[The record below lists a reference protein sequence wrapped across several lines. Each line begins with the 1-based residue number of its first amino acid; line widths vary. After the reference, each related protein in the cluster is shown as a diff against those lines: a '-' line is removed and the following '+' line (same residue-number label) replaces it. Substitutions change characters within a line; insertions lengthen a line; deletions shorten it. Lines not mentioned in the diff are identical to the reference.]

1 MASTTPCWKKTEC
14 EILLNI
20 RQKILLTIMLCSF
33 GLAYAAGIT
42 FKAVSLGV
50 DKGMLL
56 LDIAEEYELSENMLE
71 ALEHGVPLT
80 FVTRVNMQR
89 RGSWI
94 WNKDL
99 VQLEIHKKLR
109 YHPLSSQYRVDSLYT
124 DSRQMYAT
132 RAAALRALGEIR
144 DLPLIEESLLE
155 QGQNYLVDV
164 QTQHDI
170 SALPLP
176 LRPLAYVSPAWHLSS
191 KVWEWQLTP

>member
-1 MASTTPCWKKTEC
+1 MSIW
-14 EILLNI
+14 
-20 RQKILLTIMLCSF
+20 QKILLTIMLCCF
-33 GLAYAAGIT
+33 GLAHASGIT

-50 DKGMLL
+50 GEGMVL

-89 RGSWI
+89 QGSWI

-99 VQLEIHKKLR
+99 VQLEIQKVLR

-124 DSRQMYAT
+124 DTGQTYAT
-132 RAAALRALGEIR
+132 RDAALRALGEIR

-155 QGQNYLVDV
+155 QGKFYLVDV

-170 SALPLP
+170 GALPLP
-176 LRPLAYVSPAWHLSS
+176 LRPLAYVSPGWHLSS
-191 KVWEWQLTP
+191 KVWEWQLKP